1 LVPKSMVS
9 KMNPEDI
16 GTSPAGDTFV
26 KASKAKGILP
36 EILEELLGARKRA
49 KADLKKA
56 TDPLQKAVLD
66 GRQLAL
72 KISANSVYGF
82 TGATVGQLP
91 CLEISSSTTAYGRTM
106 IDHTKKMVEDKYRTV
121 NGYTGDAEV
130 IYGDTDSVMIKFNTP
145 DLAEAMKLGEE
156 AAVYVSDTF
165 LKPIKLE
172 FEKVYWPYL
181 LISKKR
187 YAGLLWTNTE
197 KYDKMDTKGIETVRR
212 DNCLLV
218 RQVIETVL
226 EKILKERDEQGAI
239 EYVQNTISDLLQNK
253 LDFSQLVITKGFT
266 KDADSYGVKMAHIEL
281 AQRMRQRD
289 PATAPVVGD
298 RIAYVIIKAAKNAKA
313 YEKSEDPIYALE
325 NNLPIDTKHYLDQF
339 LTKPLLR
346 IFEPI
351 VHNAASVLLHGEHT
365 RRIAQP
371 TPTVKAGGIMQ
382 FAKIRPSC
390 VGCRAPISDE
400 KLSKALCK
408 NCLNNESQHLRKA
421 LSSVNNLEED
431 FNRLWT
437 QCQRCQG
444 SLHQD
449 VLCTSRD
456 CPIFYRR
463 KKVQKDLTEAT
474 AQLKRFDW

>member
-1 LVPKSMVS
+1 
-9 KMNPEDI
+9 
-16 GTSPAGDTFV
+16 
-26 KASKAKGILP
+26 
-36 EILEELLGARKRA
+36 
-49 KADLKKA
+49 
-56 TDPLQKAVLD
+56 
-66 GRQLAL
+66 
-72 KISANSVYGF
+72 
-82 TGATVGQLP
+82 
-91 CLEISSSTTAYGRTM
+91 M

-145 DLAEAMKLGEE
+145 DLAESMKLGEE

-239 EYVQNTISDLLQNK
+239 KYVQNTIADLLQNK

-325 NNLPIDTKHYLDQF
+325 HNLPIDTKHYLDQF

-390 VGCRAPISDE
+390 VGCRAPIADE

-408 NCLNNESQHLRKA
+408 SCLGNESQHLRSA

>member
-1 LVPKSMVS
+1 M
-9 KMNPEDI
+9 
-16 GTSPAGDTFV
+16 
-26 KASKAKGILP
+26 
-36 EILEELLGARKRA
+36 
-49 KADLKKA
+49 
-56 TDPLQKAVLD
+56 
-66 GRQLAL
+66 
-72 KISANSVYGF
+72 
-82 TGATVGQLP
+82 
-91 CLEISSSTTAYGRTM
+91 
-106 IDHTKKMVEDKYRTV
+106 

-145 DLAEAMKLGEE
+145 DLAESMKLGEE

-187 YAGLLWTNTE
+187 SPVCCGLNTE

-239 EYVQNTISDLLQNK
+239 KYVQNTIADLLQNK

-313 YEKSEDPIYALE
+313 HLKSEDPILALE
-325 NNLPIDTKHYLDQF
+325 HNLPIDTKHYLDQF

-365 RRIAQP
+365 PRSAQP
-371 TPTVKAGGIMQ
+371 TPTVKAAHHAFRQ
-382 FAKIRPSC
+382 
-390 VGCRAPISDE
+390 D
-400 KLSKALCK
+400 
-408 NCLNNESQHLRKA
+408 
-421 LSSVNNLEED
+421 SS
-431 FNRLWT
+431 
-437 QCQRCQG
+437 
-444 SLHQD
+444 
-449 VLCTSRD
+449 
-456 CPIFYRR
+456 
-463 KKVQKDLTEAT
+463 
-474 AQLKRFDW
+474 